1 MRCTFAMAYT
11 LTLHLRRRLGS
22 DKHSSP
28 EQGRGGEKPA
38 AVTTA
43 IRCCVCM
50 TKCRSGTWER
60 EVKIGTEL
68 KFAPFPIDSCD
79 PVEFDLSVCP
89 SMSRA
94 GRRLRSLAATITAL
108 PSMSLIPSA
117 PFR

>member
-1 MRCTFAMAYT
+1 MRCSFAMAYI
-11 LTLHLRRRLGS
+11 LTLHLRRRLGR

-68 KFAPFPIDSCD
+68 KLAPFLIDSCD
-79 PVEFDLSVCP
+79 PVEFDLWFTHLCRAPAGGFVRSP
-89 SMSRA
+89 LSSRLYLLC
-94 GRRLRSLAATITAL
+94 R
-108 PSMSLIPSA
+108 
-117 PFR
+117 